1 MTAKLIDGRAIAKQL
16 NETTAKQSL
25 ALTSQ
30 GVIPGLAVIMVGDD
44 PASAIYVRNKERQAG
59 KLHFNSVVKKL
70 PSSTTQAE
78 LLALVARYNQDPEIH
93 AILVQSPLPDHLDEE
108 EVVQAINPVKD
119 VDGLHPLNLGRLFG
133 NVGLHYPVACTP
145 KGIMTMLHDQQINIS
160 GQHVLMI
167 GRSRLVG
174 KPMVALLNNENA
186 TVTLAHRHTS
196 AAQLMTLSKMADII
210 IVAVGQQNIVTADM
224 VKPGATIIDVG
235 MNRRANGKLTGDVAD
250 GVDEVAGFITPVPGG
265 VGPMTIATLMQQTV
279 QLAAW
284 QNGLEV

>member
-70 PSSTTQAE
+70 PSSATQAE

>member
-1 MTAKLIDGRAIAKQL
+1 MTAKLIDGRAIAKRL

-59 KLHFNSVVKKL
+59 KLQFNSVVKKL
-70 PSSTTQAE
+70 PTTTTQTE

-119 VDGLHPLNLGRLFG
+119 VDGLHPINLGRLFG

-145 KGIMTMLHDQQINIS
+145 KGIMTMLHDQKINIS

-186 TVTLAHRHTS
+186 TVTLAHRHTG
-196 AAQLMTLSKMADII
+196 ADELTALSKMADIV
-210 IVAVGQQNIVTADM
+210 IVAVGQPNIVTANM

-235 MNRRANGKLTGDVAD
+235 MNRKADGKLTGDVAD
-250 GVDEVAGFITPVPGG
+250 TAIEVAGYITPVPGG